1 MNDLSQINPGGMRQ
15 YGGYGSISSN
25 EAAVNSYESLD
36 AGLTIQTREGDVV
49 TLSASMFSELDAYE
63 YNSQGEI
70 SGRRGSASLAYS
82 EREITL
88 SSGEQFTFK
97 VQGDLNEDEL
107 KDIEAIVSGIDG
119 IISKM
124 AEGDMEEAVS
134 KAMSMG
140 SYDSISR
147 YEADITM
154 ERSYSAYAESSS
166 AVYGRGRGRG
176 HAYGRMPAPAP
187 APEQGMVPG
196 KTDNQVNSFMDQVA
210 ALLEE
215 QREETVAWAREPLSQ
230 LFDHHLEALKEPE
243 EAEELPQAGDAQDA
257 NETVPVVEGAS
268 TGGVD
273 ADDKDAAEEDDD
285 TIAAAPASAPDD
297 PAPATANTVGAG
309 VEAVDG
315 RDSATVSVEHV
326 AIPEREP
333 LFDMLEDLAARV
345 DELINNM
352 VKNFFGNTLDRIV

>member
-49 TLSASMFSELDAYE
+49 TLNASMFSELDAYE

-70 SGRRGSASLAYS
+70 AGKRGRASVAYS
-82 EREITL
+82 EREMTL

-97 VQGDLNEDEL
+97 VQGDLSEEEL

-119 IISKM
+119 IISEM

-140 SYDSISR
+140 NYDSISQF
-147 YEADITM
+147 EADITM
-154 ERSYSAYAESSS
+154 ERSYSAYAQSNS
-166 AVYGRGRGRG
+166 AVYGRGRGNG
-176 HAYGRMPAPAP
+176 YGRMLSPAADFGQ
-187 APEQGMVPG
+187 ARVPEIN
-196 KTDNQVNSFMDQVA
+196 DNQAGSFMDQVT
-210 ALLEE
+210 ALLEA

-230 LFDHHLEALKEPE
+230 LFSHHLEALKAPDKAEETPGVGE
-243 EAEELPQAGDAQDA
+243 TDETLEAVAEGKNSNEADGALAAAAAAADDEAEGDDEAA
-257 NETVPVVEGAS
+257 TVVAAA
-268 TGGVD
+268 
-273 ADDKDAAEEDDD
+273 AD
-285 TIAAAPASAPDD
+285 AAPATEGVKPSGSQ
-297 PAPATANTVGAG
+297 APAAMAVENTV
-309 VEAVDG
+309 
-315 RDSATVSVEHV
+315 S
-326 AIPEREP
+326 PERKP
-333 LFDMLEDLAARV
+333 LYDMFEDLAARV

-352 VKNFFGNTLDRIV
+352 MKDFFGNTLDRIV